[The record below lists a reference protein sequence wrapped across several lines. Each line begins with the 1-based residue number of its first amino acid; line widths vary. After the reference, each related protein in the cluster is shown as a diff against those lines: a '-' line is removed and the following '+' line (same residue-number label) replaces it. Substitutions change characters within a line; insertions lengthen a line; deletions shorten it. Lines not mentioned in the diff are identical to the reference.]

1 MIYLFDEDFSSHFFF
16 FLISVGIVRV
26 DLGNIN
32 LDDNNFDE
40 DDPETIIHV
49 RHLTWCNK
57 SGKYKAFKKDVSE

>member
-1 MIYLFDEDFSSHFFF
+1 MKILVVTFSL
-16 FLISVGIVRV
+16 LISVGIVHV

-32 LDDNNFDE
+32 LNYDNNFDE

-57 SGKYKAFKKDVSE
+57 SGKYKEFKKDASE

>member
-1 MIYLFDEDFSSHFFF
+1 MKILVVTFSL
-16 FLISVGIVRV
+16 LISVDIVHV

-32 LDDNNFDE
+32 LNYDNNFDE

-57 SGKYKAFKKDVSE
+57 SGKYKEFKKDASE